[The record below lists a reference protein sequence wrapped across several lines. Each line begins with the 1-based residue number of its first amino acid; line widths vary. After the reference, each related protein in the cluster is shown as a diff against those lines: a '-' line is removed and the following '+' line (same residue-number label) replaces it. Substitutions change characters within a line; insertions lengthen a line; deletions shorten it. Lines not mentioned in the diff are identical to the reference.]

1 MMLQKIAPKLQD
13 YETELT
19 ELRLKEDALFAQAL
33 SSPQDGMLSQFQE
46 IWATRESIHKAI
58 EMNTTPMPTEPVEV
72 TESAHCTAH
81 CTIEE
86 IRDLPKLYWYQAE
99 LRGKNDWI
107 PKASTMLCK
116 KGEKL
121 PESIIRYYKLTPRQI
136 AIFQRDITLEKLE
149 GNEEEGNEDE
159 PLWYDALPSARD
171 SGDYAYTARDI
182 ILGRY

>member
-1 MMLQKIAPKLQD
+1 MMLQKLQD
-13 YETELT
+13 YETDLA
-19 ELRLKEDALFAQAL
+19 ELRLAEDALFAQAL

-116 KGEKL
+116 KCEKL
-121 PESIIRYYKLTPRQI
+121 PESIIQQYKLTPRQV
-136 AIFQRDITLEKLE
+136 AILQQEVTLEGL
-149 GNEEEGNEDE
+149 EEEGNEYE
-159 PLWYDALPSARD
+159 PLWYDALPSIRD
-171 SGDYAYTARDI
+171 SGGYAYTARDI
-182 ILGRY
+182 VMGRY

>member
-13 YETELT
+13 YETELA
-19 ELRLKEDALFAQAL
+19 ELRLAEDALFAQAL

-99 LRGKNDWI
+99 LRGKNAWVSQI
-107 PKASTMLCK
+107 STVLCK
-116 KGEKL
+116 KGEKI
-121 PESIIRYYKLTPRQI
+121 PESIIRQYKLTPRQI
-136 AIFQRDITLEKLE
+136 AIFQRDVTLEKLE
-149 GNEEEGNEDE
+149 EEGSENEALCYDE
-159 PLWYDALPSARD
+159 MY
-171 SGDYAYTARDI
+171 SGRYSEGCAYTALDI
-182 ILGRY
+182 LKGRY